1 MSSSPPKSIA
11 VEYGAMRANV
21 DIQKLNTYLELHVPV
36 VVAPVQVQ
44 QFKVRSQSIE
54 KRFQVDWQDSLDR
67 YVYDS
72 MSTGLHDIGLF
83 TGSPI
88 LHTF

>member
-1 MSSSPPKSIA
+1 MSDSPPKSIA
-11 VEYGAMRANV
+11 VEYGAIRANV
-21 DIQKLNTYLELHVPV
+21 DIQKLNMYLQLHVPV

-72 MSTGLHDIGLF
+72 MCTGLHDIGLS